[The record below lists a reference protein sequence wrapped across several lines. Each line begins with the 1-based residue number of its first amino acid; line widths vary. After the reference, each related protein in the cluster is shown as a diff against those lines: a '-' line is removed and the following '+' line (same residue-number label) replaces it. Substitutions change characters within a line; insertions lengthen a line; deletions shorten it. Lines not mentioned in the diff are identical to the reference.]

1 MDSAVPQGREHH
13 DTFELDALDTR
24 LDLAADATR
33 ADAMNAMDG
42 HILGAAV
49 FVALFHWQDAKEC
62 AQRLR
67 FCHNRAGVTRK
78 GIGSPA

>member
-1 MDSAVPQGREHH
+1 MNDPLLRYTLRAASWICVMDSAAPQGREHH

-49 FVALFHWQDAKEC
+49 FVALFH
-62 AQRLR
+62 R
-67 FCHNRAGVTRK
+67 
-78 GIGSPA
+78 